1 MASIARGPGRT
12 DTARRMR
19 ATGTSGTDEADEALM
34 LAFARGDAS
43 SFERLY
49 ARHKGPTYRY
59 LLRHTSEPATA
70 DELHQDVWMKVV
82 RARDRYAPDARFT
95 TWLYTLARHRL
106 VDHWRSRRGV
116 HFTSLDDDDP
126 DPADR
131 DADTV
136 VPGDP
141 PDGVAAAGDDP
152 LTLTIDAQA
161 GRRLI
166 AALAGVPAPQRDA
179 FLLHVEAGLSLDE
192 IAQLAGVPAETI
204 KSRLRYAYRKLR
216 VALEDLQ

>member
-1 MASIARGPGRT
+1 MASIAADVGPA

-19 ATGTSGTDEADEALM
+19 ATVIPGTDEADEALM
-34 LAFARGDAS
+34 LAYARGDAP

-82 RARDRYAPDARFT
+82 RAREHYAPDARFT

-116 HFTSLDDDDP
+116 HFTSLDDDDR

-131 DADTV
+131 DADAAVT
-136 VPGDP
+136 GDP

>member
-1 MASIARGPGRT
+1 MASIAADVGPA

-19 ATGTSGTDEADEALM
+19 ATGIPGTDEADEALM
-34 LAFARGDAS
+34 LAYARGDAP

-82 RARDRYAPDARFT
+82 RAREHYAPDARFT

-116 HFTSLDDDDP
+116 RFMSLDEDDTH
-126 DPADR
+126 ADSN
-131 DADTV
+131 AGPV
-136 VPGDP
+136 FEGDP
-141 PDGVAAAGDDP
+141 PDGLAAGGDDP

-166 AALAGVPAPQRDA
+166 EALAGVPGPQRDA
-179 FLLHVEAGLSLDE
+179 FLLHVEAGLSLEE

-216 VALEDLQ
+216 AALEDLQ

>member
-1 MASIARGPGRT
+1 MASIAAAGRRA

-19 ATGTSGTDEADEALM
+19 ATGIPGTDEADEALM
-34 LAFARGDAS
+34 LAYAHGDAS

-59 LLRHTSEPATA
+59 LLRHTSERATA
-70 DELHQDVWMKVV
+70 DELHQDLWLKVV
-82 RARDRYAPDARFT
+82 HARNRYAPDARFT

-106 VDHWRSRRGV
+106 IDHWRSRRGV
-116 HFTSLDDDDP
+116 HFTSLDDDADVDTDA
-126 DPADR
+126 DPAD
-131 DADTV
+131 
-136 VPGDP
+136 G
-141 PDGVAAAGDDP
+141 AAAGGDDP

-161 GRRLI
+161 GRRLV

-192 IAQLAGVPAETI
+192 IAQLADVPAETI

-216 VALEDLQ
+216 AALEDLQ